1 MFETPCVAFLFDSV
15 HTVNVIVLG
24 VVILIVFGPERLP
37 GIARKLG
44 RMMETFRRAAD
55 EIKTQIMA
63 MDQEP
68 KTETDQPSPY
78 DSTPAVDADG
88 VPQSSSGE
96 SSAEAYDNP
105 YSDASP
111 YPGNEQHYNVAGQEQ
126 ATEAEPEAE
135 AEPLASTPAEQP
147 ETAEAETKP
156 PESEATS

>member
-15 HTVNVIVLG
+15 HTVNIVVLG

-55 EIKTQIMA
+55 EFKTQIMS
-63 MDQEP
+63 MDQEQ

-88 VPQSSSGE
+88 VPQSSSDT
-96 SSAEAYDNP
+96 SSEDAYANP
-105 YSDASP
+105 YENASP
-111 YPGNEQHYNVAGQEQ
+111 YPGNEQYYNVAGQEQ
-126 ATEAEPEAE
+126 APEPDGA
-135 AEPLASTPAEQP
+135 APAPPPEQP
-147 ETAEAETKP
+147 ETAEAEAKP